1 MTAGTSLSRRY
12 FLKTTAAA
20 FGTFALSFAARAPA
34 ETFDPTRAPHELGGW
49 VMIYP
54 SNDVVIRISRSE
66 MGQGSLTGLAQ
77 LLVEELECD
86 WSQVRTEYASPRE
99 NLVRGEFW
107 GDFQTGGSG
116 SIRELH
122 EPLRQAGATARVM
135 LVAAAARLWDVAERE
150 CSVAAGTIR
159 HMPSGRSVSFGEVA
173 HLAAETEP
181 PANVS
186 LKRPEDWRILG
197 QPLRRLDTP
206 DKLTGKQ
213 LYCIDVALPG
223 MLNAAVQSCPVFGGK
238 LRGFNADVARSMPGV
253 RHVLTID
260 DTAVVVVADRWWQAS
275 TALGAVEI
283 EWDPGPYTTVND
295 ATISDRLREGL
306 DAEQGYSGTTVGE
319 ALSAIE
325 GSERVITADYS
336 YPYQAHAAMEPIN
349 ATALYTSDRCEIWA
363 PTQHAGAC
371 LETIAE
377 ASGLPAENC
386 EVHRLHLGGGF
397 GRRLYHDYARMAVL
411 IAKQMPGTPVK
422 MIWSREED
430 MTHDYYHPV
439 TRCRLTGALDA
450 EGGIAGLHMRIS
462 GQSISG
468 SIAPHRLVDGQDPRV
483 FHGLYVGEGNGTL
496 SYGIP
501 NLLIDHVMFNPSIR
515 PGSWRGVNLNQNL
528 FYFESFVDELAH
540 AAGRDPL
547 DFRLEMMSGH
557 PKHRAVLEAAAER
570 GGWRQAA
577 PEGVFRGIAVAN
589 GYGSYVAAVAEVSLK
604 DTLVRLDRL
613 VVAIDVGNAANPELI
628 ARQAEGACAFGLSAA
643 LYGQCTVE
651 GGAIQQTNFD
661 TYRVLRLA
669 EMPRVETVVLQSR
682 DFWGGGGEP
691 PIAVA
696 TPAVMNAV
704 FAATG
709 QRIRHLPLAGSGLIP
724 T

>member
-1 MTAGTSLSRRY
+1 MSRRC
-12 FLKTTAAA
+12 FLKATAAA
-20 FGTFALSFAARAPA
+20 AGTFALGFATHASA
-34 ETFDPTRAPHELGGW
+34 ETSDPAKTLHELGGW

-54 SNDVVIRISRSE
+54 NNDVVIRISRSE

-77 LLVEELECD
+77 LLAEELECD
-86 WSQVRTEYASPRE
+86 WARVRTEYASPRE
-99 NLVRGEFW
+99 NLVRGEIW

-122 EPLRQAGATARVM
+122 EPLRQAGAAARMM
-135 LVAAAARLWDVAERE
+135 LVAAAAKQWGFPQGECQVA
-150 CSVAAGTIR
+150 SGIIR
-159 HMPSGRSVSFGEVA
+159 HTPSGESVSFGEVA
-173 HLAAETEP
+173 HLAARMEA
-181 PANVS
+181 PASVH
-186 LKRPEDWRILG
+186 LKKPEDWRIAG
-197 QPLRRLDTP
+197 QPLKRLDTP
-206 DKLTGKQ
+206 EKLTGKQ
-213 LYCIDVALPG
+213 LYCIDLSLPG
-223 MLNAAVQSCPVFGGK
+223 MLNAAVRSCPIFGGK
-238 LRGFNADVARSMPGV
+238 LRGFKPDIARSMPGV
-253 RHVLTID
+253 RDILSVEDL
-260 DTAVVVVADRWWQAS
+260 AVAVVADRWWQAK
-275 TALGAVEI
+275 TALDALEI
-283 EWDPGPYTTVND
+283 DWDPGPHAAVSD
-295 ATISDRLREGL
+295 ATISDRLKEGL
-306 DAEQGYSGTTVGE
+306 DDERGYVGTEVGE

-325 GSERVITADYS
+325 NSERVITADYS

-349 ATALYTSDRCEIWA
+349 ATVLYTPERCEIWA

-377 ASGLPAENC
+377 ASGLPAESC

-411 IAKQMPGTPVK
+411 IAKQIPGTPVK

-430 MTHDYYHPV
+430 MTHDYYHPI
-439 TRCRLTGALDA
+439 TRCRMTGTLDA
-450 EGGIAGLHMRIS
+450 KGRLAGLHMRIS

-468 SIAPHRLVDGQDPRV
+468 SIAPHRLVDGNDPRV
-483 FHGLYVGEGNGTL
+483 FHGLYIGEGNGTL
-496 SYGIP
+496 SYSIP
-501 NLLIDHVMFNPSIR
+501 DLLIDHVMYNPSIR

-528 FYFESFVDELAH
+528 FYFESFVDEMAH

-547 DFRLEMMSGH
+547 EFRLEMMAER
-557 PKHRAVLEAAAER
+557 PKHRAVLEAVAER
-570 GGWRQAA
+570 ASWRQAA
-577 PEGVFRGIAVAN
+577 PEGTYRGIAVAN

-604 DTLVRLDRL
+604 DTFVRLDRL
-613 VVAIDVGNAANPELI
+613 IVAIDVGNAVNPELI

-643 LYGQCTVE
+643 LYGQCNVK

-669 EMPRVETVVLQSR
+669 DMPEVETIVLQSR

-709 QRIRHLPLAGSGLIP
+709 QRIRHLPLAQSGLLP
-724 T
+724 V